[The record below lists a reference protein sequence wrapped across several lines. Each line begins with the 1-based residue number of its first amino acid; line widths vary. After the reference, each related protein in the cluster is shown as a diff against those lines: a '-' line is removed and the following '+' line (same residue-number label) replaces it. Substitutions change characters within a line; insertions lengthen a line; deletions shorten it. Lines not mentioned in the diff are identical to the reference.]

1 MSDEEKI
8 EFIREA
14 ILKVSKRDIKISPE
28 DVLLEIGIDSLDT
41 VELQMYYEENTGNE
55 IRDDVVII
63 TVRDLMKV
71 MK

>member
-8 EFIREA
+8 EFIKEA
-14 ILKVSKRDIKISPE
+14 IFKVSKRDIKISPE